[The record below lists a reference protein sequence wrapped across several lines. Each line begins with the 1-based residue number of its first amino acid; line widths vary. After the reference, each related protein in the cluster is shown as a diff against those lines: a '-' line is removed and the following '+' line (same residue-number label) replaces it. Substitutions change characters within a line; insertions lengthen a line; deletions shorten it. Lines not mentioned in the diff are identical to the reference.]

1 MMGGESRD
9 GGFLEFS
16 NQTVLGGITSRVYI
30 DKYSTKELKKMWSK
44 NCCRM
49 MKGYDPHEPTT
60 MGGRVSYV
68 LLCLRYGLKIEAMRI
83 WRRIFGGIGDFLI
96 FSGWTLIMAKKI
108 NHRGHGGHRELLFSL
123 CPLCSRFSKT
133 RFRKIIKSLGSIGGT
148 G

>member
-30 DKYSTKELKKMWSK
+30 DKYSTKELKKCGSK

-60 MGGRVSYV
+60 MGAQVFYV
-68 LLCLRYGLKIEAMRI
+68 LLCLRYGLKIGTMRI
-83 WRRIFGGIGDFLI
+83 WRRILGKLGG
-96 FSGWTLIMAKKI
+96 K
-108 NHRGHGGHRELLFSL
+108 E
-123 CPLCSRFSKT
+123 
-133 RFRKIIKSLGSIGGT
+133 
-148 G
+148 